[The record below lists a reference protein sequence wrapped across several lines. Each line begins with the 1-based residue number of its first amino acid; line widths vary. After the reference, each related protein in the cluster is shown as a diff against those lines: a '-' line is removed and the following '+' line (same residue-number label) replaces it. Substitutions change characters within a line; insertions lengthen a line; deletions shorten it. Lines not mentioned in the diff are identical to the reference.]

1 MVLDYNKY
9 NLKENNMSHSSNTRK
24 KQIKRCR
31 KNGKYTFVVNGSN
44 YKYVDKDGTYKLVPA
59 E

>member
-1 MVLDYNKY
+1 
-9 NLKENNMSHSSNTRK
+9 MSYSSNVRK

-31 KNGKYTFVVNGSN
+31 KNNKHTFVVNGSN
-44 YKYVDKDGTYKLVPA
+44 CKYVDKDGTYKLVPA